1 MQVYKLLMRA
11 YKPFDYENL
20 IKLELNT
27 DILGRYELDTIN
39 DYGAVIGDTRIGD
52 NTVVIYYDCNTTRG
66 AWVNPKFKEI
76 IKTHNRINKLKEL
89 QD

>member
-1 MQVYKLLMRA
+1 MLA
-11 YKPFDYENL
+11 YKPLDYENL
-20 IKLELNT
+20 IKLELNP
-27 DILGRYELDTIN
+27 DILGRYELNTIIN
-39 DYGAVIGDTRIGD
+39 YGAFIGDIRIGH
-52 NTVVIYYDCNTTRG
+52 NTVVIYFDYDTTHG